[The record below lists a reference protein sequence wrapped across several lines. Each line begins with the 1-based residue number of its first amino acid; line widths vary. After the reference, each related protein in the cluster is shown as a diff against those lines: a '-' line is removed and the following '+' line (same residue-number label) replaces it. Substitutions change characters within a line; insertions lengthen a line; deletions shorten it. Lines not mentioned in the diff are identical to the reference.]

1 MTTGQLIDLLIKDL
15 KPEWSFNRII
25 LLAIGMGTLI
35 SASAFLVAVGFRA
48 DIAGAIHSWRFLLK
62 FVLTGT
68 LAVSTTGMLSN
79 LGRPNGA
86 PERWGWGAAVASA
99 MLVCAIAVELMTPAR
114 GQVAC
119 PSRRAQY
126 AHLSD
131 RDPAPFC
138 GAIALLLRRL
148 AHGGAE
154 SARFRRRHRG
164 SRGERNRRD
173 ILRGQ
178 LHRRQSAI
186 RRDLVPARDP
196 CGLDHRLFRGKALAA
211 LVADNQKIPPAVTA
225 ARGER
230 PRPVAD
236 KNGLSWSTSVKK
248 VALSVS
254 LKAKPGKERRGGRR
268 ISCRR
273 PKSRRPGGWNEHVV
287 RLPGRSADVWKSLT
301 ASAVTR
307 PARRISKALSPPRCW
322 AGPTNCSIGP
332 RRSIPST
339 FSRRSCR
346 LEQPARAEA
355 TRAMR
360 LETGGRPLTCVHLG
374 FCLREPFELLEGH
387 RGVDRERRWKC
398 RQ

>member
-99 MLVCAIAVELMTPAR
+99 MLVCAIAVELMPQPEAKWLVRLVGHNTRICLTVIPLLSVGPLLCFFAALHT
-114 GQVAC
+114 GA
-119 PSRRAQY
+119 PRAPGF
-126 AHLSD
+126 A
-131 RDPAPFC
+131 
-138 GAIALLLRRL
+138 GAIA
-148 AHGGAE
+148 GV
-154 SARFRRRHRG
+154 
-164 SRGERNRRD
+164 RGERNWRD

-254 LKAKPGKERRGGRR
+254 LKAKPGKEEEEEVAAFLAGAQSLVAQEAGTSTWYAFRVDQRTFGIFDSFGSDAARQAHLEGAVAAALLGRA
-268 ISCRR
+268 
-273 PKSRRPGGWNEHVV
+273 H
-287 RLPGRSADVWKSLT
+287 
-301 ASAVTR
+301 
-307 PARRISKALSPPRCW
+307 
-322 AGPTNCSIGP
+322 
-332 RRSIPST
+332 
-339 FSRRSCR
+339 
-346 LEQPARAEA
+346 
-355 TRAMR
+355 
-360 LETGGRPLTCVHLG
+360 
-374 FCLREPFELLEGH
+374 ELLDRSPEIH
-387 RGVDRERRWKC
+387 SVDILAEKLPA
-398 RQ
+398 